1 MQYDCTRGLPLVSCA
16 CLPQASLSYLV
27 LWHFQT
33 PRSCRSGS
41 PKARWSEAALPSS
54 PRTAR
59 EGCNDVVCTYTLH
72 HSCCLLAVTYI
83 QEIYIF
89 LTTYSFVQRWGF
101 SDSSGW
107 KTGLSLPMSL
117 YSDLLQ
123 AEDEASVNSCS
134 DLNLLFTCMLESDPP
149 LFLMS
154 APVEKPLLHTHMY
167 KHVCRM
173 HTVLVSSPV
182 LWSFLVYTYL
192 PTYLPTYIHTYIYF
206 TSYIHTYIYYT

>member
-1 MQYDCTRGLPLVSCA
+1 MQYDCTRSLPLVRCA
-16 CLPQASLSYLV
+16 CLPRASLSYLA

-33 PRSCRSGS
+33 PHPCRSGS
-41 PKARWSEAALPSS
+41 PKAQWSEAALPCS

-72 HSCCLLAVTYI
+72 HSCCLLAVTYV

-101 SDSSGW
+101 SDSSVW
-107 KTGLSLPMSL
+107 KTGLSLPMFWSG

-123 AEDEASVNSCS
+123 AKDEASVNSCS

-154 APVEKPLLHTHMY
+154 APVEKWRSPCFILICTNMY
-167 KHVCRM
+167 VEC
-173 HTVLVSSPV
+173 TQFWSVLQ
-182 LWSFLVYTYL
+182 FCGA
-192 PTYLPTYIHTYIYF
+192 F
-206 TSYIHTYIYYT
+206 